1 MTDPRKPQEQAR
13 HHLGSVVPNTALQ
26 CLAAVLSG
34 CTTSVLT
41 NPLDL
46 VRARVQVGVQN
57 RIYRRKKK

>member
-1 MTDPRKPQEQAR
+1 MSKTRKPQEQAR

-46 VRARVQVGVQN
+46 VRARVQVGP
-57 RIYRRKKK
+57 K